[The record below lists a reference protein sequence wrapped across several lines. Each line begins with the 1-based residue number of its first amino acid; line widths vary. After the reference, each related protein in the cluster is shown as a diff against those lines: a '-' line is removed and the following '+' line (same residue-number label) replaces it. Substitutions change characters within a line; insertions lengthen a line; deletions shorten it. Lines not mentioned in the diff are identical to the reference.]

1 MGTPYDWFRSAEE
14 LLARGDAAPAAVLLE
29 HVVREEPAARSAR
42 ECLARAYFDSG
53 RYPEARQVFRQLV
66 EEGPDDDYAQYGYGL
81 ALWRGGDFV
90 KSEEHL
96 AMACAMRPERKEYV
110 NALRQ
115 VRATLRARSESADA

>member
-14 LLARGDAAPAAVLLE
+14 LLARGDASAAAVLLE
-29 HVVREEPAARSAR
+29 HVVREEPSARSAR
-42 ECLARAYFDSG
+42 ESLARAYFDSG
-53 RYPEARQVFRQLV
+53 HFVEAREVFRRLV
-66 EEGPDDDYAQYGYGL
+66 EDGPDDDYAHYGYGL

-96 AMACAMRPERKEYV
+96 AMACAMRPERKDYV

-115 VRATLRARSESADA
+115 VRATLRARAEGADA

>member
-14 LLARGDAAPAAVLLE
+14 FLARGDAAPAAVLLE

-53 RYPEARQVFRQLV
+53 RYSEARQVFRQLV
-66 EEGPDDDYAQYGYGL
+66 AEGPDDDYAHYGYGL

-90 KSEEHL
+90 TSEEHL
-96 AMACAMRPERKEYV
+96 AMACAMRPERKDYV

-115 VRATLRARSESADA
+115 VRATLRARAEGADA